1 MKTLSVVIPFF
12 QRKPGVLGK
21 TLQSLEAQTIPQGW
35 QLRAVLID
43 DGSPLP
49 ARQEVVGYELT
60 GPRTMHLVEQ
70 VNSGVGAARNHG
82 LKIAVPKSD
91 AIAFLDSDDIW
102 PSDHVAR
109 AIAALD
115 EGFDFYFTDN
125 RRAGSHESHV
135 RSTRVPRSAKL
146 ISEENKNS
154 GIVELP
160 IDKIVGLSLRE
171 FPCQAST
178 VVYRKKIAPL
188 LRFSTHLK
196 SSSEDVL
203 FFTELLARSS
213 RVGFDLDSVVECGES
228 INIFFS
234 NLGWDASRLLNIKV
248 DQFLTHGVLDKAG
261 FLDENNKAL
270 NEGRIKTFTG
280 ELNFHLV
287 RNLLKNPEKATPQ
300 AWRLLKTDLGAG
312 IRVFAGFPQAIVGKL
327 LGKSALAEAD

>member
-49 ARQEVVGYELT
+49 ARQEVFGYELT
-60 GPRTMHLVEQ
+60 GPRTLHLVEQ
-70 VNSGVGAARNHG
+70 VNSGVGRNHG
-82 LKIAVPKSD
+82 LKIAIPKTD
-91 AIAFLDSDDIW
+91 AIAFLASDDIW

-115 EGFDFYFTDN
+115 EGFVFYFTDN
-125 RRAGSHESHV
+125 RRAGSHEAHV
-135 RSTRVPRSAKL
+135 RSLHVPRTAEL

-160 IDKIVGLSLRE
+160 IDKIVGLCLRE
-171 FPCQAST
+171 FPYQAST

-196 SSSEDVL
+196 SSGEDVL

-228 INIFFS
+228 VNIFFS
-234 NLGWDASRLLNIKV
+234 NLGWDASKLLNIKV
-248 DQFLTHGVLDKAG
+248 DRLLTHGVLAKAD
-261 FLDENNKAL
+261 FLGENNKAL
-270 NEGRIKTFTG
+270 NEGRIKNFTG
-280 ELNFHLV
+280 ELSFHLV
-287 RNLLKNPEKATPQ
+287 RNLLKNPGKATPQ

-327 LGKSALAEAD
+327 LGKSAPAEAD

>member
-12 QRKPGVLGK
+12 QRKPGILGK
-21 TLQSLEAQTIPQGW
+21 TLQSIEDQTIPQGW

-49 ARQEVVGYELT
+49 ARQEVLGYELT
-60 GPRTMHLVEQ
+60 GPRTLHLVEQ

-91 AIAFLDSDDIW
+91 AIAFLDSDNIW

-125 RRAGSHESHV
+125 RRAGCHEAHV
-135 RSTRVPRSAKL
+135 RSPHVLCTAKL
-146 ISEENKNS
+146 ISEANKNS
-154 GIVELP
+154 GIIELS
-160 IDKIVGLSLRE
+160 IDKIVNLCFWE

-188 LRFSTHLK
+188 LRFSTQLK
-196 SSSEDVL
+196 SSGEDVL

-213 RVGFDLDSVVECGES
+213 RVGFDLDSMVECGKDV
-228 INIFFS
+228 NIFFS
-234 NLGWDASRLLNIKV
+234 NLGWDALRFLNINV
-248 DQFLTHGVLDKAG
+248 DQLLTRRELAKAG
-261 FLDENNKAL
+261 FLGQNNKAL
-270 NEGRIKTFTG
+270 NEGRIKTFAG
-280 ELNFHLV
+280 ELSFHLV
-287 RNLLKNPEKATPQ
+287 QNLLENPGKATPQ
-300 AWRLLKTDLGAG
+300 AWRLLKTDPGAG
-312 IRVFAGFPQAIVGKL
+312 IRVFAGFPQAIVGKP
-327 LGKSALAEAD
+327 LGKSAPAKAD

>member
-49 ARQEVVGYELT
+49 ARQEVFGYELT
-60 GPRTMHLVEQ
+60 GPRTLHLVEQ
-70 VNSGVGAARNHG
+70 VNSGVGRNHG
-82 LKIAVPKSD
+82 LKIAIPKTD
-91 AIAFLDSDDIW
+91 AIAFLASDDIW

-115 EGFDFYFTDN
+115 EGFVFYFTDN
-125 RRAGSHESHV
+125 RRAGSHEAHV
-135 RSTRVPRSAKL
+135 RSLHVPRTAEL

-160 IDKIVGLSLRE
+160 IDKIVDLCLRE
-171 FPCQAST
+171 FPYQAST

-196 SSSEDVL
+196 SSGEDVL

-228 INIFFS
+228 VNIFFS

-248 DQFLTHGVLDKAG
+248 DRLLTHGVLAKAD
-261 FLDENNKAL
+261 FLGENNKAL
-270 NEGRIKTFTG
+270 NEGRIKNFTG
-280 ELNFHLV
+280 ELSFHLV
-287 RNLLKNPEKATPQ
+287 RNLLKNPGKATPQ

-327 LGKSALAEAD
+327 LGKSAPAEAD